1 MKGKL
6 ILENGMSFDGKIF
19 GHLGETTGEIVF
31 TTGMAGYQE
40 TLTDPSLYGKIVV
53 MTYPMIGNYGIN
65 LDDMESDKIH
75 LKGFIIKE
83 DAKLPNNFRCEMT
96 LEGFLRQHNVVGFK
110 GADTREITKVIRDYG
125 SMKALIT
132 TEDLTQKELKER
144 FDSFSYQ
151 NAVAEVSRKDI
162 IEVGGNGLKIGV
174 LDLGVK
180 RSTIDSLS
188 KMGFAISEFPYNT
201 KWEELKKYNLDALF
215 LTSGP
220 GNPMDIQEVVETVKE
235 ALSNIPVFGV
245 SLGAQ
250 VLNLALGGTIKKMNN
265 GHRGANHPVKD
276 IARNRI
282 YVTSQNHGYTIDQLG
297 NAEATHL
304 NLNDNTVEGF
314 KNEELSAMGVQ
325 FLPESYPEDSNNLF
339 ADFLK
344 TIEK

>member
-1 MKGKL
+1 
-6 ILENGMSFDGKIF
+6 
-19 GHLGETTGEIVF
+19 
-31 TTGMAGYQE
+31 
-40 TLTDPSLYGKIVV
+40 
-53 MTYPMIGNYGIN
+53 
-65 LDDMESDKIH
+65 
-75 LKGFIIKE
+75 
-83 DAKLPNNFRCEMT
+83 
-96 LEGFLRQHNVVGFK
+96 
-110 GADTREITKVIRDYG
+110 
-125 SMKALIT
+125 
-132 TEDLTQKELKER
+132 
-144 FDSFSYQ
+144 
-151 NAVAEVSRKDI
+151 
-162 IEVGGNGLKIGV
+162 
-174 LDLGVK
+174 
-180 RSTIDSLS
+180 
-188 KMGFAISEFPYNT
+188 MGFAISEFPYNA

-220 GNPMDIQEVVETVKE
+220 GNPMDIQEVVKTVKD

-297 NAEATHL
+297 NAKATHL